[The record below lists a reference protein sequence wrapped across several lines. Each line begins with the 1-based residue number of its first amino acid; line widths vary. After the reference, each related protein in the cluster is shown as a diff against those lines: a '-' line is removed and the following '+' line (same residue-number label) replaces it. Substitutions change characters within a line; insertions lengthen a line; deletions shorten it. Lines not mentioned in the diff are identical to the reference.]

1 MFVFMSQENNSLITI
16 VALKVKVMTIVGNS
30 VGRFG
35 NILTCMIPS
44 VKPPLPSGVQTALCG
59 SYGLARSFLRDS
71 VKREPWKLFVMVETQ
86 KIKYLLVAL
95 LTTR

>member
-1 MFVFMSQENNSLITI
+1 MVEWQKKVVKDLFRFEMLVFMSQENNSLITI

-44 VKPPLPSGVQTALCG
+44 VKPPLPSGVQTAL
-59 SYGLARSFLRDS
+59 
-71 VKREPWKLFVMVETQ
+71 
-86 KIKYLLVAL
+86 
-95 LTTR
+95 

>member
-16 VALKVKVMTIVGNS
+16 VALKVKAMTIVGNY
-30 VGRFG
+30 VRFG
-35 NILTCMIPS
+35 NILTCMMPS